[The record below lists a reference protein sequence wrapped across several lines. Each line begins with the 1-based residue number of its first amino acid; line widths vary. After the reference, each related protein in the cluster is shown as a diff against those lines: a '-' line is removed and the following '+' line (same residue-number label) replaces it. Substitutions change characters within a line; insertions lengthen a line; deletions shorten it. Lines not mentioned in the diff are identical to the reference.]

1 MDDPTRPVVRFD
13 IVKYLEALT
22 PVGNRGKKQ
31 MVSLGHDQ
39 VWATLAGNRGK
50 MEMVSLGRDQIQAAV
65 VFLASLLL
73 LAS

>member
-31 MVSLGHDQ
+31 MVGLSHDL
-39 VWATLAGNRGK
+39 VCATPCREQGQEPHG
-50 MEMVSLGRDQIQAAV
+50 MSG
-65 VFLASLLL
+65 S
-73 LAS
+73 

>member
-31 MVSLGHDQ
+31 MVSLSHDP
-39 VWATLAGNRGK
+39 V
-50 MEMVSLGRDQIQAAV
+50 
-65 VFLASLLL
+65 
-73 LAS
+73 